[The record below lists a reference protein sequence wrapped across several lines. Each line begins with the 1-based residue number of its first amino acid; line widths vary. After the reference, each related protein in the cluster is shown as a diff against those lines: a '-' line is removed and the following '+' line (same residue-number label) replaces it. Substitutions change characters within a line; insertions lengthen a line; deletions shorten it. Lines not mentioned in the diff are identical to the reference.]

1 MRSFENDPKTKDP
14 FSTYSNVRPRLQDP
28 KMRGINPVELVEK
41 GQQRSNFRTRQMYSM
56 ESIVGVNGFLLPTR
70 TTITPTSAQRL
81 LLSSTTAQQ
90 QRLSSSYLFMVID
103 EESSE
108 SSSSNYSQDTDN
120 NIINKAIEKLILKHD
135 PILLFVSKLLT
146 NNNNIRND
154 ALALYAWCRRLDEI
168 CDNEDNNKHDPNLV
182 KNQLDRW
189 QTRFN
194 LIWETSTSTT
204 TTSAAANTTTTTPND
219 DDDDDDDDEYLMDL
233 ALINCIK
240 RYTYTSSNNEDDSN
254 YDSYLLTRQPFDDM
268 INGMKSD
275 IVVQQEQRLPRIIQ
289 TMEELETYAY
299 QVAGTVGTMLLPL
312 LFSISSTSASTS
324 SNSNDRNQN
333 EDENQNQD
341 QNHNK
346 RMSEIGQKID
356 MAKEPAICLG
366 KAIQLVN
373 ILRDAKQDAKL
384 GRIYLPQD
392 LLDQYCNVYNNN
404 NNTNETNNNNNN
416 NEILELALETKS
428 GGGGRG
434 EGGALDGY
442 RTVVQ
447 IVSLRAYELL
457 NEAEIGSKATL
468 PSNPF
473 VIQLFVQII
482 IELYKDYLD
491 ELQYNRHYDNICY
504 TTNKNSNTSNNR
516 EDNDGRVKISKVR
529 KVQAT
534 FRAVIKI
541 VFN

>member
-1 MRSFENDPKTKDP
+1 MNSSIRIRSVWWFPLSFYLSVLLLLL
-14 FSTYSNVRPRLQDP
+14 FSLVLFFDSNNNNNNNNNHDATIIV
-28 KMRGINPVELVEK
+28 
-41 GQQRSNFRTRQMYSM
+41 
-56 ESIVGVNGFLLPTR
+56 VGVGGFLLPTR
-70 TTITPTSAQRL
+70 TTITPTSSQRRL
-81 LLSSTTAQQ
+81 LLSSTTSQQ
-90 QRLSSSYLFMVID
+90 QRLSSSSHLFMVVD

-108 SSSSNYSQDTDN
+108 SSSTSNYSQDNDN
-120 NIINKAIEKLILKHD
+120 NIINKAIEKLILTHD
-135 PILLFVSKLLT
+135 PILLFVSKLL
-146 NNNNIRND
+146 NNNNNSIRND
-154 ALALYAWCRRLDEI
+154 AFALYAWCRRLDEI
-168 CDNEDNNKHDPNLV
+168 CDNEDNKNNDPNLI
-182 KNQLDRW
+182 KNQLDVW
-189 QTRFN
+189 QIRFN
-194 LIWETSTSTT
+194 LIWETSTSTST
-204 TTSAAANTTTTTPND
+204 ATANTTTTTTN
-219 DDDDDDDDEYLMDL
+219 DDDDDDDEYLMDL

-240 RYTYTSSNNEDDSN
+240 RYTYTSSSSSSSLNSNNDDDSKYN
-254 YDSYLLTRQPFDDM
+254 SYLMTRQPFDDM

-275 IVVQQEQRLPRIIQ
+275 IVVQQEQERLPRIIQ

-312 LFSISSTSASTS
+312 LFSISSTSTS
-324 SNSNDRNQN
+324 SNNNDRNQN
-333 EDENQNQD
+333 EDENQNQ
-341 QNHNK
+341 NHNK
-346 RMSEIGQKID
+346 LMIEIGQQID
-356 MAKEPAICLG
+356 TATEPAICLG

-392 LLDQYCNVYNNN
+392 LLDQYCIVHDNI
-404 NNTNETNNNNNN
+404 NTNETNNNNNN
-416 NEILELALETKS
+416 NNEIFELALDTTKS
-428 GGGGRG
+428 GEGGG
-434 EGGALDGY
+434 GASDGY
-442 RTVVQ
+442 RKVVQ

-504 TTNKNSNTSNNR
+504 PTNKKSNSKNNR
-516 EDNDGRVKISKVR
+516 EDDDDGRVTISKIR
-529 KVQAT
+529 KLQAT